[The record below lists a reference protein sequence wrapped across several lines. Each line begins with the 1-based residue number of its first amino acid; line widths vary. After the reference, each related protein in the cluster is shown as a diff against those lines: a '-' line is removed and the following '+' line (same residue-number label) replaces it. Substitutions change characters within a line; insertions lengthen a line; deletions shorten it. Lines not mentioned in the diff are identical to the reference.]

1 MGGGLGGQVLPG
13 VGGIRD
19 LEVAELEE
27 DVLHVGEAQAYVI
40 NGKLTKNN
48 VQNWFGYFVWLEF
61 ILINFSIHFYLISEF
76 TFN

>member
-48 VQNWFGYFVWLEF
+48 VQN
-61 ILINFSIHFYLISEF
+61 
-76 TFN
+76 